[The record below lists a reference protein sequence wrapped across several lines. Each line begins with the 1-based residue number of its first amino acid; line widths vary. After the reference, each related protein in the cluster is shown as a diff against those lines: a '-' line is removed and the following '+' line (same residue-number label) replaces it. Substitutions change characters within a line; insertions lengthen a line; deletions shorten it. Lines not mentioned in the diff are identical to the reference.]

1 VAARKMGNPAMAGG
15 VPLQVDTMLRLL
27 VDRCRFKRILLGL
40 GNMVR
45 GTPNWVPIACSKK

>member
-1 VAARKMGNPAMAGG
+1 MAARKMGNPAMAGG
-15 VPLQVDTMLRLL
+15 VPLQVDTILRLL